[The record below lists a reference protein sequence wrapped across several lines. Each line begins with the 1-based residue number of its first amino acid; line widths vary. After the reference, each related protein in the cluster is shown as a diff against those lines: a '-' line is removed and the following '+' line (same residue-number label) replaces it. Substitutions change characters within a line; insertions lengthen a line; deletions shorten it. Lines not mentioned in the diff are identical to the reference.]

1 MLCLNRK
8 LRESILIGDDIRIVV
23 MEIKNNVV
31 KLGIEA
37 PKGVAVLRSELREG
51 HRVASAIIRGEV
63 APSGAEESRGEIER
77 SERT

>member
-8 LRESILIGDDIRIVV
+8 LRESILIGDDVRVVV

-37 PKGVAVLRSELREG
+37 PKGVSVLRSELREG
-51 HRVASAIIRGEV
+51 HRVASAIIRGEI
-63 APSGAEESRGEIER
+63 PSGNVER
-77 SERT
+77 SERP

>member
-23 MEIKNNVV
+23 MEIKHNVV

-37 PKGVAVLRSELREG
+37 PQGVSVLRSELREG
-51 HRVASAIIRGEV
+51 DRVANAIIRGEIPGRDV
-63 APSGAEESRGEIER
+63 ER
-77 SERT
+77 SKRP

>member
-23 MEIKNNVV
+23 MEIKHNVV

-37 PKGVAVLRSELREG
+37 PQGVSVLRSELQEG
-51 HRVASAIIRGEV
+51 HRVANALIRGEV
-63 APSGAEESRGEIER
+63 ARSDVESG
-77 SERT
+77 ERT